1 MALYNMTN
9 EISCKFYQKHG
20 WYPLHSFKKWGILCN
35 AFLAEAKRF
44 KSGHLPKAEDYL
56 KIGIVSSGVSVMMVH
71 RFFLLGQGTT
81 KVWSH

>member
-20 WYPLHSFKKWGILCN
+20 WVVPITFWGILCN
-35 AFLAEAKRF
+35 AFLSEAKRF
-44 KSGHLPKAEDYL
+44 KCGHLPKAEDYL
-56 KIGIVSSGVSVMMVH
+56 KNGIVSSGVCVMMVH